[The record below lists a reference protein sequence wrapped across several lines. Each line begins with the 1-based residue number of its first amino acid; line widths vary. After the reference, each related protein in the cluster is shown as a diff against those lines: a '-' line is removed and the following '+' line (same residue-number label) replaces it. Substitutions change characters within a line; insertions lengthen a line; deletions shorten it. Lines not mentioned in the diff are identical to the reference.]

1 MSLNQR
7 QWDILCSL
15 QSSDKPLGVKK
26 IAQRVAKHQKESVTD
41 KSFREMIARDLRDLK
56 KITGAIQSK
65 KILVSDNREESEKTS
80 ALGYLEN
87 VYSWDSH
94 IPEIAV
100 KSLST
105 AQAVALGVL
114 QKVALGL
121 VPKALVDELSPL
133 FTAIH
138 KNELVKNQAEK
149 DLGKK
154 VPNKAA
160 LAAEEK
166 WLNKVAILSET
177 VGFVAPST
185 SAEVEKMVH
194 AALYNENLIEISYRD
209 KEFVV
214 KPLALVQRGVRR
226 YLIGIKRGHGT
237 DPAFFTIARIKEVKE
252 VHVLDF
258 DDVKGGEDFNLDDF
272 LKKGLAY
279 PVFDEEDR
287 GKSISLKLWVDDGTF
302 GWIDETP
309 LDETQTFKKVK
320 DGYELS
326 LTTTLREELVFWILS
341 MANHVRVI
349 SPKVLKERVATD
361 LANASKMYK

>member
-26 IAQRVAKHQKESVTD
+26 IAQRVAVHQKSATD

-65 KILVSDNREESEKTS
+65 KVLISDNRKESEKTS

-87 VYSWDSH
+87 VYSWDSEL
-94 IPEIAV
+94 PDIAV

-105 AQAVALGVL
+105 AQSVALSVL

-121 VPKALVDELSPL
+121 VPKALVDELAPL

-138 KNELVKNQAEK
+138 KNELVKNQEDK

-154 VPNKAA
+154 IPNKTA
-160 LAAEEK
+160 LAAEQK
-166 WLNKVAILSET
+166 WLKKVAILSET
-177 VGFVAPST
+177 VGFVAPHT
-185 SAEVEKMVH
+185 SADVEKQVH
-194 AALYNENLIEISYRD
+194 EALYAEKLIEIHYRD

-237 DPAFFTIARIKEVKE
+237 DPAYFTIARIKKVKE
-252 VHVLDF
+252 VHVLDYA
-258 DDVKGGEDFNLDDF
+258 DVKGGEDFDLDSF
-272 LKKGLAY
+272 IKKGLAY
-279 PVFDEEDR
+279 PVFDEDIL
-287 GKSISLKLWVDDGTF
+287 GTPINLKLWVDDGTYN
-302 GWIDETP
+302 WISETP
-309 LDETQTFKKVK
+309 LDESQTAKKVK

-349 SPKVLKERVATD
+349 GPKVLKERVASD
-361 LANASKMYK
+361 LKRASSLY